1 MLRGPRAGARALLLV
16 LVLGGCD
23 WRDFDAVLEKAPVLS
38 MGAPDGF
45 GSRDVGKVV
54 LPLSVPA
61 SKSATVAARF
71 LVAGT
76 ESPSLAVI
84 ELDLSG
90 RPRSHTPSG
99 VEIMDMTGE
108 ARASVKSAVELED
121 RRVLL
126 GTPSY
131 ALTSQMAVKGRI
143 YLMQLV
149 DTASGGLEF
158 RITRGGEP
166 GERLNFGLGVA
177 AGKISGGAAQDFVVA
192 SATDVVLQE
201 DGNEAMAVVSKCD
214 VSLDPV
220 TPEKYRFR
228 ALATADL
235 LAGGGDEIAV
245 GVPREGSTP
254 GKVVILTRAA
264 DGLDCTVSFESPEK
278 QAHFGNSILAG
289 DFTGDGKA
297 DLLVGAPPTRAY
309 LFAGPFSAGTTP
321 VAQELRH
328 PSLMDS
334 GSTGDFGFRV
344 GAMDADGMPGLEFLV
359 SAPDLPVDGKL
370 GAGQVF
376 VFKRD
381 RMLLTDVKD
390 NSPGADASFGFTLNG
405 LRFAPPAGCGAE
417 RNVLLVGSSK
427 EVFTFFR
434 LPNGPADPRCF
445 K

>member
-1 MLRGPRAGARALLLV
+1 MRFPRLGALALLAAV
-16 LVLGGCD
+16 GCN
-23 WRDFDAVLEKAPVLS
+23 WGDFDTVLEKAPVLS
-38 MGAPDGF
+38 MGAPDGY

-61 SKSATVAARF
+61 AKSATVAARF

-76 ESPSLAVI
+76 ETPSLAVI
-84 ELDLSG
+84 ELDTSG
-90 RPRSHTPSG
+90 RPHSYTPTG
-99 VEIMDMTGE
+99 VEIMDMNGE
-108 ARASVKSAVELED
+108 AKASVKSAVELED

-131 ALTSQMAVKGRI
+131 ALASQMLVRGRI
-143 YLMQLV
+143 YLLQLV
-149 DTASGGLEF
+149 DTPSGGLEF
-158 RITRGGEP
+158 KITRANDPP
-166 GERLNFGLGVA
+166 GDRLNLGLGVA
-177 AGKISGGAAQDFVVA
+177 AGKISGGAPQDFVVA
-192 SATDVVLQE
+192 SANDVVLLE

-214 VSLDPV
+214 LALDPA

-245 GVPREGSTP
+245 GLPREGNTP

-264 DGLDCTVSFESPEK
+264 DGLDCTVTFESPEK

-289 DFTGDGKA
+289 DFTGDGKP

-309 LFAGPFSAGTTP
+309 LFAGPFSPGAAP
-321 VAQELRH
+321 AAQELRH
-328 PSLMDS
+328 PSLMDNT
-334 GSTGDFGFRV
+334 STGDFGFRV
-344 GAMDADGMPGLEFLV
+344 GALDVDGMPGVEFLV
-359 SAPDLPVDGKL
+359 SAPDLPVEGKI

-381 RMLLTDVKD
+381 RTPLGEVKD

-417 RNVLLVGSSK
+417 RNVLLVGASK

-434 LPNGPADPRCF
+434 LPGGPADPRCF